1 MTSREGGSTAY
12 LFPGQGSQYVG
23 MGADLCAA
31 FPAARQTFAQADRV
45 LGFSLSRLC
54 AEGPEDELRD
64 TAVTQPAIF
73 THSIA
78 AYRVL
83 LGGEPRDAAS
93 GRAATAWPERLGPGP
108 SAAGAYS
115 AGHSL
120 GEYSAYVAAGALEFE
135 DGLRLVRRRGELMG
149 DASRARPGAMAAV
162 LGLTGPQVVDLLR
175 SVEGVV
181 RAANLNSPGQV
192 VISGEVAAVE
202 SAMEKARAAGAK
214 RVVRLEVGG
223 AFHSPLMEAAAAG
236 LAATLQS
243 TQMRTPTGVVVA
255 NESAAPVSGGV
266 DEIRT
271 SLARQLLSAVR
282 WEETIRSLL
291 QHGVTR
297 FVEIGPGK
305 VLIGLARATA
315 KVEAERQTLRGEL
328 EFVALGDTEQLRTA
342 LAI

>member
-1 MTSREGGSTAY
+1 
-12 LFPGQGSQYVG
+12 

-31 FPAARQTFAQADRV
+31 FPVARETFALADRV
-45 LGFSLSRLC
+45 LGISLSRLC

-83 LGGEPRDAAS
+83 LTGGNREAAV
-93 GRAATAWPERLGPGP
+93 GPAETRWPQRLGPGP
-108 SAAGAYS
+108 AATGAYS

-120 GEYSAYVAAGALEFE
+120 GEYSAYVASGALEFE

-149 DASRARPGAMAAV
+149 EASRAHPGAMAAV
-162 LGLTGPQVVDLLR
+162 LGLTGSQVVEALR
-175 SVEGVV
+175 SVQGVV

-202 SAMEKARAAGAK
+202 AAMERVRAAGAK

-236 LAATLQS
+236 LAAMLES
-243 TQMRTPTGVVVA
+243 TPMRTPTGVVLA
-255 NESAAPVSGGV
+255 NESAAPVSGDVG
-266 DEIRT
+266 EIRA
-271 SLARQLLSAVR
+271 SLVRQLLSTVR
-282 WEETIRSLL
+282 WEETIRSLIQL
-291 QHGVTR
+291 GVTR
-297 FVEIGPGK
+297 FVEIGPGR

-315 KVEAERQTLRGEL
+315 KADAEPAGNRGEL
-328 EFVALGDTEQLRTA
+328 EFVALGDTEQMHAA
-342 LAI
+342 LAT